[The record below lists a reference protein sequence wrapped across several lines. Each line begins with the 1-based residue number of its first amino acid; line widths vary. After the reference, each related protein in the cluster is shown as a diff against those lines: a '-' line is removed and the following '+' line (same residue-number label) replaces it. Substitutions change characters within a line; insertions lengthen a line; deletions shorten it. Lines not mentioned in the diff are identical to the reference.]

1 MIGTVWG
8 LALAAAFL
16 LATHFGISSSGLRPA
31 LVDRLGEGAYLGLY
45 SLVSAV
51 AFAWLI
57 WAYAAVPYVQL
68 WPWAAWQSW
77 VPAIVLPLAL
87 LFVVGSL
94 TAPNPTVVGQD
105 KALTSAEPARG
116 LLRITRH
123 PFLWGVGLWGLAH
136 IVPNGDAGSVIF
148 FGALA
153 ALGLVGAVL
162 IDAKKRAS
170 RGLDW
175 ERFEEATSLVPFKA
189 IIDGRQSL
197 PRAAAEFGTL
207 RLVATVVIYGG
218 LLHLHPWLFG
228 VHAIPR

>member
-16 LATHFGISSSGLRPA
+16 LATHFGVSSSRLRPA
-31 LVDRLGEGAYLGLY
+31 LVERLGEGPYLGLY

-51 AFAWLI
+51 AFGWLI
-57 WAYAAVPYVQL
+57 WAYASVPYVQL
-68 WPWAAWQSW
+68 WSWAPWQGW
-77 VPAIVLPLAL
+77 VPLIVLPVAL
-87 LFVVGSL
+87 LFVVGGL
-94 TAPNPTVVGQD
+94 TAPNPTIVGQD
-105 KALTSAEPARG
+105 KSLTSAEPARG

-153 ALGLVGAVL
+153 ALGLVGTVL
-162 IDAKKRAS
+162 IDAKKRAA

-175 ERFEEATSLVPFKA
+175 ERFEAATSLVPFKA
-189 IIDGRQSL
+189 ILDGRQSL
-197 PRAAAEFGTL
+197 NRAALEFGPW
-207 RLVATVVIYGG
+207 RLVGTAVLYGG